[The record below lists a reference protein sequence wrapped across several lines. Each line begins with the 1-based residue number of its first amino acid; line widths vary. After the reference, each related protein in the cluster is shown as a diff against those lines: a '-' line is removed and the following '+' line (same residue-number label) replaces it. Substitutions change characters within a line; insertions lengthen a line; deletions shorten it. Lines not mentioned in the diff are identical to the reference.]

1 MEVGL
6 SVLIRRKIKLRKKSV
21 LKKLSKKQFMLMK
34 IRSSNQNK
42 TKRILI
48 MMRMSKTLFQMKSL
62 RKSKLKRQNLPLKRH
77 RQLAQRLLPFALL
90 RVSVGAFLT
99 LSPFRTI
106 SVCAGTFCRIHLP
119 PLLWLAGC
127 HCFVC

>member
-1 MEVGL
+1 MT
-6 SVLIRRKIKLRKKSV
+6 RRKIKLRKKSV

-77 RQLAQRLLPFALL
+77 RQLAQLHQLQSHKLKE
-90 RVSVGAFLT
+90 
-99 LSPFRTI
+99 RT
-106 SVCAGTFCRIHLP
+106 SR
-119 PLLWLAGC
+119 PLKRKGL
-127 HCFVC
+127 